1 MVYPRDKPGG
11 VAADR
16 FRDGKPMIKLAFLA
30 SFAAMSLAGSASARL
45 ITFDDLANVTVYQNI
60 PNPYEGFDWSSHFR
74 YLNGADYPYPSGYQN
89 GVVSPQNVAFNANG
103 LPVNFSR
110 RMPFELDSFY
120 LAAAWRDGLEV
131 TVTGKLNGVTVDSTT
146 LTVNQSGSAL
156 ETFNNWDVNEVV
168 LNSFGGAS
176 VGWFDGYQF
185 VLDNLTISP
194 VAEESIRVNS
204 FGAVPES
211 STRAL
216 MLLGFAGLG
225 CAAYSRSKRRR
236 LAAPAE

>member
-1 MVYPRDKPGG
+1 
-11 VAADR
+11 
-16 FRDGKPMIKLAFLA
+16 
-30 SFAAMSLAGSASARL
+30 MSLAGSASARL

-74 YLNGADYPYPSGYQN
+74 YLNGADYP
-89 GVVSPQNVAFNANG
+89 
-103 LPVNFSR
+103 FSR

-131 TVTGKLNGVTVDSTT
+131 TMTGKLNGVTVDSTT
-146 LTVNQSGSAL
+146 LTVNQSGPTL

-168 LNSFGGAS
+168 LQSFGGAS

-194 VAEESIRVNS
+194 VPEESLRVNS

-216 MLLGFAGLG
+216 MLLGFAGVG

-236 LAAPAE
+236 LATPPE